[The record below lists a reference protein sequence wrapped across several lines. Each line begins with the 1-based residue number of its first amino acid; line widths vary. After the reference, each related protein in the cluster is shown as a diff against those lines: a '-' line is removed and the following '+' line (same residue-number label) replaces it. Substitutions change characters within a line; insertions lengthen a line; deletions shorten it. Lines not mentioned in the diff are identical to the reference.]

1 MKPVLTCVP
10 RFAGLLLMLPVSALL
25 GCQRGAPPQ
34 GPSPSPALNLFELA
48 QGGEPGAKRLRELVQ
63 SDDRT
68 MRLQAFGQLVEMV
81 GEKSLDMANRK
92 AGRAALATFSVA
104 ELRQCQKECLESPPR
119 LNHSALTPTDFEWWS
134 LLFEVQPELV
144 DQALPLLL
152 ERNDPPATFA
162 QSLTQAAYA
171 IPGKRFEHW
180 LATVPQAPW
189 KDDAQRVAA
198 FEGIF
203 MSVSKGF
210 TPKDASWVKD
220 NDSALKYPSLK
231 QRIQGADAAHW
242 SAWAAMW
249 LRAEPAKGD
258 GTARLHD
265 AMLEN
270 MTGTGLFAAL
280 PAAVL
285 EDAFLSPSPTAVGLA
300 VRLLEKPPRWAEL
313 DFERLV
319 KCLQA
324 REWKPRPTLE
334 NPWMAGRSWRAMMA
348 LSYAKPEQ
356 TAQLF
361 EREEVKGAFVDLS
374 GSDDEVSALIGLQ
387 VLDGLKILERN
398 RAREEL
404 LCNHWHLPQCR
415 AALLLRVE
423 GEARDDL
430 KSLYDKYDAARPAAS
445 SSPAREAFE
454 GLGRVFATTTTLG
467 VADLRGFGVFGALKP
482 KPIPWKVAA
491 LPAWRDATGKFKNH
505 PDRRVAAVAQRMQT
519 LAEQAR

>member
-1 MKPVLTCVP
+1 MKSELACVP
-10 RFAGLLLMLPVSALL
+10 RFAGLLLMLPASVLL

-34 GPSPSPALNLFELA
+34 GLSPAPAPNLFELA

-63 SDDRT
+63 SNDQT
-68 MRLQAFGQLVEMV
+68 MRLQAFGQLLEMA
-81 GEKSLDMANRK
+81 GEKSPDLANRK
-92 AGRAALATFSVA
+92 AGRAALATFSAA

-119 LNHSALTPTDFEWWS
+119 LNRSALAPTDFEWWS

-152 ERNDPPATFA
+152 ERNDPPETFA
-162 QSLTQAAYA
+162 QSLTQVAYA
-171 IPGKRFEHW
+171 IPSKRFERW

-189 KDDAQRVAA
+189 KDDARRVAA

-203 MSVSKGF
+203 MSISRRP

-220 NDSALKYPSLK
+220 NDSVAKYSALK

-242 SAWAAMW
+242 SAWAALW
-249 LRAEPAKGD
+249 LKAELPKGD

-270 MTGTGLFAAL
+270 MTSTGLFAAL
-280 PAAVL
+280 PVAVL
-285 EDAFLSPSPTAVGLA
+285 EDAFLGPSPTAVALA

-313 DFERLV
+313 DLERLV
-319 KCLQA
+319 KCLEA

-334 NPWMAGRSWRAMMA
+334 NPWLGGRSWRAVMA
-348 LSYAKPEQ
+348 LSYAKPERI
-356 TAQLF
+356 AQLF
-361 EREEVKGAFVDLS
+361 EREAVKDAFVDLS
-374 GSDDEVSALIGLQ
+374 GSDDELSALFALQ
-387 VLDGLKILERN
+387 VLDGLKIPERN
-398 RAREEL
+398 RAREKL
-404 LCNHWHLPQCR
+404 LCHHWHLPQCR

-430 KSLYDKYDAARPAAS
+430 KSLFEKYDAARPADS
-445 SSPAREAFE
+445 SKPAREFLE
-454 GLGRVFATTTTLG
+454 GLGRTFATAFTLG
-467 VADLRGFGVFGALKP
+467 FADLGGFGVFGTLKP
-482 KPIPWKVAA
+482 MPVQWNQAA
-491 LPAWRDATGKFKNH
+491 LPAWRDAAGKLKTH

-519 LAEQAR
+519 MAEQAR